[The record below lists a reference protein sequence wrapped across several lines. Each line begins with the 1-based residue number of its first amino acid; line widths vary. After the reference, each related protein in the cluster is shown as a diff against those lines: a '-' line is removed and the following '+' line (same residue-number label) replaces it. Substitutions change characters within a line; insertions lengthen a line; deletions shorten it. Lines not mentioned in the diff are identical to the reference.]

1 MSTKILNCV
10 RADEI
15 SKTDINLSALTDYQ
29 SKSKNIVNLENC
41 WFDTVDEVFFGTVE
55 DYDNTESYDCLYLKQ
70 REQYLNDSRHGLP
83 YFIDVVNGGYNCDG
97 LIVNHE
103 MICEETNFT
112 KNVNEK
118 SIFII
123 GAGPSVDFV
132 DIVEISK
139 QYDQI
144 WVCNDYRKHSII
156 KNITP
161 DLFYLSNEV
170 YVQHETIEFLIKNKD
185 IVCAMDINVTR
196 SPTSMN
202 IIKQV
207 NKDNNFIFSLRSF
220 TSSGVMPRLITLASL
235 LGAKEVGFVGLDG
248 YSEEHYQEGT
258 YVSSFEGGTKKIAN
272 SNFNYRSQCREFIL
286 FWDYVVNIVD
296 KKTKFVNYGNCYEHN
311 ISKHILDFIE
321 RG

>member
-1 MSTKILNCV
+1 M
-10 RADEI
+10 
-15 SKTDINLSALTDYQ
+15 
-29 SKSKNIVNLENC
+29 
-41 WFDTVDEVFFGTVE
+41 
-55 DYDNTESYDCLYLKQ
+55 
-70 REQYLNDSRHGLP
+70 
-83 YFIDVVNGGYNCDG
+83 
-97 LIVNHE
+97 
-103 MICEETNFT
+103 
-112 KNVNEK
+112 
-118 SIFII
+118 
-123 GAGPSVDFV
+123 
-132 DIVEISK
+132 
-139 QYDQI
+139 
-144 WVCNDYRKHSII
+144 CNDYRKHSII

-296 KKTKFVNYGNCYEHN
+296 KKTKFVNYGSCYEHN